1 MVFPFGTE
9 IDRRTH
15 DQWVQLKM
23 HVLRARSAPNCCSTD
38 ESLEATAEREPD
50 SPVSPAYRLW
60 IADNFARDG
69 HLLDAARA
77 YDTAVDRSQVCA
89 TLQARS
95 FVKIRL
101 RRRKEYFDGHG
112 SCRNPGGRVTILQP
126 NRCWK
131 CSPSFRKQNNCD
143 RARETCGAK
152 AGAITV
158 KASGRG

>member
-23 HVLRARSAPNCCSTD
+23 HVLRARSAPSCCSTN

-77 YDTAVDRSQVCA
+77 SMRRSIVRKCCA

-101 RRRKEYFDGHG
+101 RRRKEYFDGH
-112 SCRNPGGRVTILQP
+112 
-126 NRCWK
+126 
-131 CSPSFRKQNNCD
+131 
-143 RARETCGAK
+143 
-152 AGAITV
+152 
-158 KASGRG
+158 